1 MDPRL
6 GRIMLTAPDFLDLV
20 RRSSLVEE
28 DQLTRFLGA
37 LAARNGQKPAE
48 SAETLSAEL
57 IGAGLLTE
65 WQAEKLLAGKHK
77 GFMLGKYKL
86 LRHLGK
92 GGMSQVYLAEH
103 TLMKRKVA
111 IKVLPANRVE
121 DSTYLERF
129 RIEARAAAKLDDPN
143 IVRAYDI
150 DVHEGKTH
158 FIVMEYVDG
167 QDLHQLVRDK
177 GPLPYEKAADYV
189 AQVARGLSHAHEMG
203 LVHRDIKPA
212 NCLLDKHETVK
223 LLDMGLARLIDDEA
237 SLTLENNENVLGT
250 ADYLAPE
257 QALNSHKADARAD
270 IYSLGCTLYFLLT
283 GHPPFPDGAISERLL
298 KHQVEQAPSIFKDRP
313 DAPSVLVNI
322 CNRMMA
328 KRPDERYQTAS
339 EVAER
344 LAEWLAD
351 RGLEVGDSGKKSG
364 TGGGSGGI
372 GSDVF
377 RRFAASI
384 QKVSGDSSRPP
395 KGSGGRK
402 PAATGAAAAAIE
414 PEEDIGLAPLEED
427 TVGNKAELTFV
438 VEKPASGVNLDK
450 AAPAPAAEQTP
461 VAAGAPA
468 APAKPRKSLF
478 EEEFEA
484 GRASKPEPRVV
495 RRVEGEFNP
504 LQPPGFSAPSYG
516 TPAWVFVAIGVG
528 VVAVIGV
535 VVALIVSGGGP

>member
-1 MDPRL
+1 
-6 GRIMLTAPDFLDLV
+6 MLTAPDFLDLV

-28 DQLTRFLGA
+28 DQLTKFLGA

-48 SAETLSAEL
+48 SAEALSAEL

-111 IKVLPANRVE
+111 IKVLPANKVE

-189 AQVARGLSHAHEMG
+189 AQVARGLSHAHDMG
-203 LVHRDIKPA
+203 LIHRDIKPA
-212 NCLLDKHETVK
+212 NCLLDKHEVVK

-364 TGGGSGGI
+364 AGGGSGGI

-402 PAATGAAAAAIE
+402 STAGASASAVE
-414 PEEDIGLAPLEED
+414 PEDDIGLAPLEED

-438 VEKPASGVNLDK
+438 AEKPASGVNLDK
-450 AAPAPAAEQTP
+450 AATAPAAEQAP
-461 VAAGAPA
+461 IVAEAPA

-484 GRASKPEPRVV
+484 GRASKPEPRVI

-535 VVALIVSGGGP
+535 VVALLASGG

>member
-1 MDPRL
+1 M
-6 GRIMLTAPDFLDLV
+6 TANDFLDLL
-20 RRSSLVEE
+20 RRSQLVEE
-28 DQLTRFLGA
+28 DQLTKFLGP
-37 LAARNGQKPAE
+37 LAARNGHRLPEDPQKIAAE
-48 SAETLSAEL
+48 MVE
-57 IGAGLLTE
+57 AGLLTE
-65 WQAEKLLAGKHK
+65 WQSEKLLAGKHK

-129 RIEARAAAKLDDPN
+129 RTEARAAAKLDDPN

-167 QDLHQLVRDK
+167 LDLHVLVRDK
-177 GPLPYEKAADYV
+177 GPLPYEKAADYI
-189 AQVARGLSHAHEMG
+189 AQVARGLAHAHEMG

-212 NCLLDKHETVK
+212 NCLVDKHETVK

-270 IYSLGCTLYFLLT
+270 IYSLGCTLYYLIT
-283 GHPPFPDGAISERLL
+283 GHPPFPEGTISERLL

-328 KRPDERYQTAS
+328 KRADERYQTAG

-344 LAEWLAD
+344 LAEWLGD
-351 RGLEVGDSGKKSG
+351 RGLSVGDSGKKKDS
-364 TGGGSGGI
+364 GSGGI

-377 RRFAASI
+377 RRFAASMA
-384 QKVSGDSSRPP
+384 KPSGDSGGRAP
-395 KGSGGRK
+395 KANGARKAAAKAPATAGQAEEEMKLAPLDEEAAPKAELAVATEKPSSDVLSPAKIDRK
-402 PAATGAAAAAIE
+402 PA
-414 PEEDIGLAPLEED
+414 
-427 TVGNKAELTFV
+427 
-438 VEKPASGVNLDK
+438 KPI
-450 AAPAPAAEQTP
+450 
-461 VAAGAPA
+461 
-468 APAKPRKSLF
+468 KSLI
-478 EEEFEA
+478 EEEFESA
-484 GRASKPEPRVV
+484 RAASPPPPRGAQ
-495 RRVEGEFNP
+495 RREGDFDP
-504 LQPPGFSAPSYG
+504 LKPPGYVGPSYG

-528 VVAVIGV
+528 IVAVLAV
-535 VVALIVSGGGP
+535 VIAIVVSGP

>member
-1 MDPRL
+1 M
-6 GRIMLTAPDFLDLV
+6 TVSEFLDLV

-28 DQLTRFLGA
+28 DQLTKFLGG
-37 LAARNGQKPAE
+37 LAARNGRKPPE
-48 SAETLSAEL
+48 SAEKLSAEL
-57 IGAGLLTE
+57 IAGNVLTE

-111 IKVLPANRVE
+111 IKVLPPNRVE

-150 DVHEGKTH
+150 DQDGKNH
-158 FIVMEYVDG
+158 YIVMEYVEG
-167 QDLHQLVRDK
+167 QDLHQLVRDV

-189 AQVARGLSHAHEMG
+189 AQVARGLAHAHAMG

-212 NCLLDKHETVK
+212 NCLLDKHEVVK

-237 SLTLENNENVLGT
+237 SLTLDNNENVLGT

-283 GHPPFPDGAISERLL
+283 GHPPFPDGTISERLI
-298 KHQVEQAPSIFKDRP
+298 KHQVESAPSILKERP
-313 DAPSVLVNI
+313 DAPSVLLNI
-322 CNRMMA
+322 CTRMMS
-328 KRPDERYQTAS
+328 KRPEDRYQTATDVS
-339 EVAER
+339 ER
-344 LAEWLAD
+344 LTEWLAD
-351 RGLEVGDSGKKSG
+351 RGIEVGDSGKKSG
-364 TGGGSGGI
+364 LSGGGSGGV

-377 RRFAASI
+377 RRFAASM
-384 QKVSGDSSRPP
+384 QKTAAEASRTS
-395 KGSGGRK
+395 KTNGGRK
-402 PAATGAAAAAIE
+402 LAAAAAAAAAAA
-414 PEEDIGLAPLEED
+414 PEEDIGLAPLEEE
-427 TVGNKAELTFV
+427 NKAKEEPTV
-438 VEKPASGVNLDK
+438 VVAEAPGSDSSALNL
-450 AAPAPAAEQTP
+450 PNPGP
-461 VAAGAPA
+461 I
-468 APAKPRKSLF
+468 KPRKSLF
-478 EEEFEA
+478 EEEFDA
-484 GRASKPEPRVV
+484 GRGMKVEPKVA

-504 LQPPGFSAPSYG
+504 LQPPGFSGPSYG
-516 TPAWVFVAIGVG
+516 TPAWVFVAVGVG
-528 VVAVIGV
+528 VVALIGV
-535 VVALIVSGGGP
+535 IVAVMFTGGGG

>member
-1 MDPRL
+1 M
-6 GRIMLTAPDFLDLV
+6 TANDFLDLL
-20 RRSSLVEE
+20 RRSQLVEE
-28 DQLTRFLGA
+28 DQLTKFLGA
-37 LAARNGQKPAE
+37 LAARNGHRLPE
-48 SAETLSAEL
+48 DGERL
-57 IGAGLLTE
+57 AGFMVEAGMLTE
-65 WQAEKLLAGKHK
+65 WQSEKLLAGKHK

-86 LRHLGK
+86 LRHIGK

-129 RIEARAAAKLDDPN
+129 RTEARAAAKLDDPN

-150 DVHEGKTH
+150 DNDGKTH
-158 FIVMEYVDG
+158 YIVMEFVDG
-167 QDLHQLVRDK
+167 PDLHIYVREN
-177 GPLPYEKAADYV
+177 GPLPFEKAADYV
-189 AQVARGLSHAHEMG
+189 AQVARGLAHAHDMG

-212 NCLLDKHETVK
+212 NCLVDKHEVVK

-270 IYSLGCTLYFLLT
+270 IYSLGCTLYYLIT
-283 GHPPFPDGAISERLL
+283 GHPPFPDGTISERLL

-328 KRPDERYQTAS
+328 KRVDERYQTAG

-351 RGLEVGDSGKKSG
+351 RGLSVGDSAKRKD
-364 TGGGSGGI
+364 GGGSGGV

-377 RRFAASI
+377 RRFAASMS
-384 QKVSGDSSRPP
+384 KPGSDSMGRP
-395 KGSGGRK
+395 KGGNGGAK
-402 PAATGAAAAAIE
+402 KAAAPAAAQARRA
-414 PEEDIGLAPLEED
+414 PEEEMMLAPLDED
-427 TVGNKAELTFV
+427 APPKISIAAVTER
-438 VEKPASGVNLDK
+438 PASVPSSDVL
-450 AAPAPAAEQTP
+450 
-461 VAAGAPA
+461 
-468 APAKPRKSLF
+468 APAKVEVKSARPQKSLF
-478 EEEFEA
+478 EEELDA
-484 GRASKPEPRVV
+484 ARNSTPPPPRGAQ
-495 RRVEGEFNP
+495 RREGEFDP
-504 LQPPGFSAPSYG
+504 LKPPGYVGPSYG
-516 TPAWVFVAIGVG
+516 TPAWVFVAVGFG

-535 VVALIVSGGGP
+535 VAALVFGLV

>member
-1 MDPRL
+1 M
-6 GRIMLTAPDFLDLV
+6 TSNEFLDLL
-20 RRSSLVEE
+20 RRSQLVEE
-28 DQLTRFLGA
+28 DQLTKFLGS
-37 LAARNGQKPAE
+37 LAASNGQRLPDDAE
-48 SAETLSAEL
+48 RLSAFMIE
-57 IGAGLLTE
+57 AGMLTE
-65 WQAEKLLAGKHK
+65 WQSEKLLAGKHK

-86 LRHLGK
+86 LRHIGK

-129 RIEARAAAKLDDPN
+129 RTEARAAAKLDDPN

-150 DVHEGKTH
+150 DNDGKTH
-158 FIVMEYVDG
+158 YIVMEFVDG
-167 QDLHQLVRDK
+167 PDLHIYVREH
-177 GPLPYEKAADYV
+177 GPLKYEKAADYV
-189 AQVARGLSHAHEMG
+189 AQVARGLAHAHEMG

-212 NCLLDKHETVK
+212 NCLIDKHETVK

-270 IYSLGCTLYFLLT
+270 IYSLGCTLYYLIT
-283 GHPPFPDGAISERLL
+283 GHPPFPDGTISERLL
-298 KHQVEQAPSIFKDRP
+298 KHQVEQAPSIFKERP

-328 KRPDERYQTAS
+328 KRVDERYQTAG

-344 LAEWLAD
+344 LTEWLAD
-351 RGLEVGDSGKKSG
+351 RGLSVGDSGKKKD
-364 TGGGSGGI
+364 GGSGGV

-384 QKVSGDSSRPP
+384 NKASGDSAGRP
-395 KGSGGRK
+395 KGSAISRKGSATAAPVADAGPRVEMELAPLDEDAPPKISIAAVAEK
-402 PAATGAAAAAIE
+402 PAAE
-414 PEEDIGLAPLEED
+414 
-427 TVGNKAELTFV
+427 TVSEV
-438 VEKPASGVNLDK
+438 
-450 AAPAPAAEQTP
+450 PAPTKIEIK
-461 VAAGAPA
+461 
-468 APAKPRKSLF
+468 PAKPKVSLF

-484 GRASKPEPRVV
+484 ARKSTPPPPVAAQ
-495 RRVEGEFNP
+495 RRQGEFDP
-504 LQPPGFSAPSYG
+504 LKPPGFVGPSYG

-535 VVALIVSGGGP
+535 IAALVFGLV

>member
-1 MDPRL
+1 M
-6 GRIMLTAPDFLDLV
+6 TVSEFLDLV
-20 RRSSLVEE
+20 RRSQLVEE
-28 DQLTRFLGA
+28 DQLTKFLGA
-37 LAARNGQKPAE
+37 LSARNGRKLPDQPDK
-48 SAETLSAEL
+48 LSAEMVA
-57 IGAGLLTE
+57 AGLLTE
-65 WQAEKLLAGKHK
+65 WQSEKLLAGKHK

-150 DVHEGKTH
+150 DVHDGKTH
-158 FIVMEYVDG
+158 FIVMEYVEG

-177 GPLPYEKAADYV
+177 GPLPFEKAADYI
-189 AQVARGLSHAHEMG
+189 AQVARGLAHAHQMG

-212 NCLLDKHETVK
+212 NCLLDKNETVK

-237 SLTLENNENVLGT
+237 SLTLDNNENVLGT

-257 QALNSHKADARAD
+257 QALNSHKADSRAD

-283 GHPPFPDGAISERLL
+283 GHPPFPDGTISERLI

-328 KRPDERYQTAS
+328 KKADDRYQTAGD
-339 EVAER
+339 VAER
-344 LAEWLAD
+344 LAEWLGD
-351 RGLEVGDSGKKSG
+351 RGLEVGDSGKKSDK
-364 TGGGSGGI
+364 GGSGGI

-377 RRFAASI
+377 RRFAASM
-384 QKVSGDSSRPP
+384 QKPTGDSQRAGASN
-395 KGSGGRK
+395 SGRR
-402 PAATGAAAAAIE
+402 TSGAAATAE
-414 PEEDIGLAPLEED
+414 REEDIGLAPLEEEGSHQSDAAVLAGDTLAAGPD
-427 TVGNKAELTFV
+427 TVAIPEI
-438 VEKPASGVNLDK
+438 KPG
-450 AAPAPAAEQTP
+450 
-461 VAAGAPA
+461 
-468 APAKPRKSLF
+468 PRKSLV
-478 EEEFEA
+478 EEELEA
-484 GRASKPEPRVV
+484 ARVAMPEPRFV
-495 RRVEGEFNP
+495 RREGEFNP
-504 LQPPGFSAPSYG
+504 LKPPGYIGPSYG
-516 TPAWVFVAIGVG
+516 TPAWVFVAVGLG

-535 VVALIVSGGGP
+535 VIALIAGGGP

>member
-1 MDPRL
+1 M
-6 GRIMLTAPDFLDLV
+6 TVSDFLDLV
-20 RRSSLVEE
+20 RRSQLVEE
-28 DQLTRFLGA
+28 DQLTKFLGA
-37 LAARNGQKPAE
+37 LSARNGRKLPETAE
-48 SAETLSAEL
+48 KLSEEMVA
-57 IGAGLLTE
+57 GGLLTE

-111 IKVLPANRVE
+111 IKVLPPNRVE

-150 DVHEGKTH
+150 DQDGKNH
-158 FIVMEYVDG
+158 YIVMEYVEG

-177 GPLPYEKAADYV
+177 GPLPFENAADYI

-203 LVHRDIKPA
+203 LIHRDIKPA
-212 NCLLDKHETVK
+212 NCLLDKHDVVK

-237 SLTLENNENVLGT
+237 SLTLDNNENVLGT

-283 GHPPFPDGAISERLL
+283 GHPPFPDGTISERLI
-298 KHQVEQAPSIFKDRP
+298 KHQVEQAPSILKDRP

-328 KRPDERYQTAS
+328 KKPEERYQTAAD
-339 EVAER
+339 VAER
-344 LAEWLAD
+344 LAEWLGD
-351 RGLEVGDSGKKSG
+351 RGLGVGDSGKKSG
-364 TGGGSGGI
+364 LSGGGSGGI
-372 GSDVF
+372 GSDIF

-384 QKVSGDSSRPP
+384 QKSGADLQRGG
-395 KGSGGRK
+395 KGSVGRK
-402 PAATGAAAAAIE
+402 VAGGAAAATAAE

-427 TVGNKAELTFV
+427 ESQ
-438 VEKPASGVNLDK
+438 EKPALRPKSKPL
-450 AAPAPAAEQTP
+450 PP
-461 VAAGAPA
+461 VASTSLPSDSSVLSKPPSPPA
-468 APAKPRKSLF
+468 PRKSLF

-484 GRASKPEPRVV
+484 ARALNPEPRRV
-495 RRVEGEFNP
+495 RREGEFNP
-504 LQPPGFSAPSYG
+504 LQPPGFSGPSYG
-516 TPAWVFVAIGVG
+516 TPAWVFVAVGVG
-528 VVAVIGV
+528 VVALIALVAAIVAGGV
-535 VVALIVSGGGP
+535 